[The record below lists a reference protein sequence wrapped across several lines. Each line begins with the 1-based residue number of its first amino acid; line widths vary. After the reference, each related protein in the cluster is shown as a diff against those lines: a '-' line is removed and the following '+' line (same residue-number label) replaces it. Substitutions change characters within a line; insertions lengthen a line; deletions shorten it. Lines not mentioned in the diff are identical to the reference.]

1 MNMYDAITGTIIQIT
16 GIIPCLAVEY
26 NVIAHHRKQVNNDI
40 DSHVYIVQDGYGY
53 TYRVN
58 FRVILD
64 DIGKITRFI
73 PIFARVV

>member
-26 NVIAHHRKQVNNDI
+26 SIIAHHRKQVNNGI
-40 DSHVYIVQDGYGY
+40 DSHVYIVRDGYGS
-53 TYRVN
+53 TFRVV

-64 DIGKITRFI
+64 NNGKITRFI